1 MPHRKVDW
9 SLRRVAT
16 VTMTNTG
23 VAVSLRALR
32 LRLRLR
38 LEHMTFGD
46 TGVESRD
53 GNMSDRQAVGARR
66 HHYLPG
72 QTSGSDSA
80 NLLHIREATVIMTNS
95 PAGEY
100 TLVRS
105 R

>member
-1 MPHRKVDW
+1 MF
-9 SLRRVAT
+9 
-16 VTMTNTG
+16 
-23 VAVSLRALR
+23 
-32 LRLRLR
+32 
-38 LEHMTFGD
+38 EHMTFGD

-100 TLVRS
+100 TLVRG

>member
-1 MPHRKVDW
+1 MAPISGQESQNQ
-9 SLRRVAT
+9 SLDASPKGRLVLAPVRDRHHDEYWGR
-16 VTMTNTG
+16 G
-23 VAVSLRALR
+23 VSAGAPPPAPMF
-32 LRLRLR
+32 
-38 LEHMTFGD
+38 EHMTFGD

-53 GNMSDRQAVGARR
+53 GNM
-66 HHYLPG
+66 
-72 QTSGSDSA
+72 SGSDSA